1 MILTKKEKKMK
12 KIIFFISVIALF
24 VGISSQASASEFN
37 FAVTPNIPD
46 NQVDK
51 TKTYFDLKLS
61 QNTEQDLTMELRN
74 DTENEVTIELSVN
87 SATTNMNG
95 VVEYG
100 PNKIKQDQSLKYNL
114 KDLVTIQSEVKI
126 PGKSKKSVPIHVKMP
141 DEKISGVL
149 AGGITLKEKKVED
162 NNTKSDTSS
171 GMAIK
176 NEYSYVV
183 ALLMRQSTV
192 AVKPD
197 LLLQRVAAGQNN
209 ARNVIQANLQNPE
222 PTYLNQLKVQAE
234 ITKKGSSKVLYHSEK
249 SGMQMAP
256 NSNFDYP
263 IALNGEKL
271 AGGNYHIKIV
281 AYGGKSENGS
291 FTSGKDENGLS
302 IKYSYKW
309 TLEKD
314 FTIKDELAK
323 KLNKKDVSIKQDYTW
338 LYFLVALFIALII
351 VFLVIWKRKKK
362 QHDEKE

>member
-1 MILTKKEKKMK
+1 MILTNKEKKMK
-12 KIIFFISVIALF
+12 KIVFLISAIALF
-24 VGISSQASASEFN
+24 IGIGYQASASEFN

-51 TKTYFDLKLS
+51 TKTYFDLKLN

-100 PNKIKQDQSLKYNL
+100 SNKIKQDKSLKYNL

-126 PGKSKKSVPIHVKMP
+126 PAKSKQSVPLRVKMP
-141 DEKISGVL
+141 NEKISGVL
-149 AGGITLKEKKVED
+149 AGGITLKEKKEEE
-162 NNTKSDTSS
+162 NKKSAASS

-183 ALLMRQSTV
+183 ALLMRQST
-192 AVKPD
+192 AAIKPN
-197 LLLQRVAAGQNN
+197 LLLQNVAAGQNN

-234 ITKKGSSKVLYHSEK
+234 ITKKGSSKVLFHSEK

-263 IALNGEKL
+263 IALNGAKL

-281 AYGGKSENGS
+281 AYGGKNENGS
-291 FTSGKDENGLS
+291 FTSGKDENGLG
-302 IKYSYKW
+302 IKYTYKW

-314 FTIKDELAK
+314 FTIKDDVAK
-323 KLNKKDVSIKQDYTW
+323 KLNQKDVSIKQDNTW
-338 LYFLVALFIALII
+338 LYFLIALLI
-351 VFLVIWKRKKK
+351 VLVVIFLVIWKRKKQK
-362 QHDEKE
+362 HDEKE